1 MSGKAEKIV
10 ISADSTV
17 VAINRGTSGMAIV
30 NLSEQPAEISLAT
43 TLEDGEYTDK
53 VHNNAFT
60 VKNGTITAKLEPETS
75 YVIY

>member
-17 VAINRGTSGMAIV
+17 VAINRGSSGMAIV

-43 TLEDGEYTDK
+43 TLKNGEYTDK
-53 VHNNAFT
+53 VHNNTFT
-60 VKNGTITAKLEPETS
+60 VKNGKVTAKLDPETS